1 MKDRQ
6 KVTVEKILELDVP
19 EGKEVLSTVE
29 DGRYILFNDLS
40 YVTLPDG
47 EWEIISVEDGVI
59 RLTEYKK

>member
-29 DGRYILFNDLS
+29 DGRYI
-40 YVTLPDG
+40 
-47 EWEIISVEDGVI
+47 
-59 RLTEYKK
+59 